1 MNCRVFVDASN
12 EFEQDRFPM
21 LRVSVFVVG
30 VCLSVPGVAR
40 ADISA
45 EQTQT
50 PSNPEMEAR
59 FNLLVKTG
67 NLARLSGRHDEAAT
81 AYKAAL
87 DIHRHPVIRGRLGL
101 VLLKLGHP
109 DQAAEELHEALEHG
123 QGVALE
129 ERREVA
135 AAFDKAKSS
144 TTWVTVNV
152 SQLGAKVTC
161 DGVLWNTE
169 KGFASFWRFAMPGE
183 HTLRA
188 QLDGFEDAV
197 ATFTGKPGDEI
208 TLSLNLVPRA
218 ESKLPELPAPAPAVI
233 VPHEKRTFPPVLPA
247 SNIASDPNYDPHED
261 PSYGEP
267 KDTKPVKKKEG
278 TRFSV
283 NGGIVTVFGV
293 ASWNPAVGGVVGV
306 SLRPKEFLS
315 LGLEGRAAWLTT
327 SVANEPISAM
337 TAGGILSACARYRW
351 LLGCALGHLGVL
363 NLDAS
368 KSTYKEASGTHFKP
382 GLGARFGA
390 EFLAS
395 SSFSLHGVID
405 AIVLRDGY
413 RAWAGKTLIVDQP
426 PIMIGGQLLGGWEF

>member
-1 MNCRVFVDASN
+1 MNCRGFVDASN
-12 EFEQDRFPM
+12 EFMQDRFTM
-21 LRVSVFVVG
+21 LRVSAFVLG
-30 VCLSVPGVAR
+30 VCLSVSSVAR

-50 PSNPEMEAR
+50 PSTPEMEAR

-67 NLARLSGRHDEAAT
+67 DLARLSGRHNEAAT

-87 DIHRHPVIRGRLGL
+87 DIHRHPAIRGRLGL
-101 VLLKLGHP
+101 VLVKLGHF

-123 QGVALE
+123 QGVALQ

-135 AAFDKAKSS
+135 AAFDKAKAS

-152 SQLGAKVTC
+152 SHLGAKVTC

-188 QLDGFEDAV
+188 RLDGLEDAV
-197 ATFTGKPGDEI
+197 ATFTAKPGEEI
-208 TLSLNLVPRA
+208 TISLKLEPLKLSALTEFSADVAKNQNDT
-218 ESKLPELPAPAPAVI
+218 
-233 VPHEKRTFPPVLPA
+233 RTFPPYLPT
-247 SNIASDPNYDPHED
+247 SNIVNDPNYDPRED

-267 KDTKPVKKKEG
+267 KEKPPVKKKTG
-278 TRFSV
+278 TRVSV
-283 NGGIVTVFGV
+283 NGGVVTVLGV

-306 SLRPKEFLS
+306 TVKPNEFLS

-327 SVANEPISAM
+327 GIAGEPISAM
-337 TAGGILSACARYRW
+337 TAGGVVSACGHLKRFF
-351 LLGCALGHLGVL
+351 GCGLGHLGVL

-382 GLGARFGA
+382 GLGVRLGA
-390 EFLAS
+390 EIVNS
-395 SSFSLHGVID
+395 SPFHLHGVVD

-413 RAWAGKTLIVDQP
+413 RAWAGKALIVDQP